1 MRKSQEPRRSSML
14 SRGGLHASC
23 PHWTAWRKKV
33 AVQGWGYL
41 GCPAG
46 FREAPIPE
54 PSSGLWAARFPWI
67 LCQMNSLGEPPRATR
82 HLALPCGGQAT
93 LGKIT
98 RVYVS
103 SDLLLEILWMGQ
115 WVLPGTGGCSGFCPH
130 RYPKVPGH
138 LAWTYQA
145 SPLNNLSTSEA
156 RGGPLDSV
164 CAS

>member
-1 MRKSQEPRRSSML
+1 MPAVPTEPHGGRKWPCRAGVTS
-14 SRGGLHASC
+14 
-23 PHWTAWRKKV
+23 V
-33 AVQGWGYL
+33 ALLVSGRLRFQSL
-41 GCPAG
+41 PQA
-46 FREAPIPE
+46 
-54 PSSGLWAARFPWI
+54 SGLQGFPGFSA
-67 LCQMNSLGEPPRATR
+67 QMNSLGEPPRATR